1 MTMAKENYR
10 KFQVVVVVVLE
21 AICNN
26 GLPLDV
32 LHYYNKIS
40 YIEKSIFQND
50 MEIYWKT
57 LGKIVASDNEL

>member
-1 MTMAKENYR
+1 MAKENYR
-10 KFQVVVVVVLE
+10 KLQVVVVVVLE

>member
-10 KFQVVVVVVLE
+10 KLQVVVVVVLE